1 MSDMSLSEGARALV
15 VLVEETAEHGEPLI
29 HPYLVGGLAL
39 GVLLAALAAVV
50 AFGAGREHS

>member
-1 MSDMSLSEGARALV
+1 MSLSEGARALV

>member
-1 MSDMSLSEGARALV
+1 MSLSEGARALV
-15 VLVEETAEHGEPLI
+15 VLVEETAERGEPLI